1 MKIKVLKKAYYNS
14 QVVKEGMVI
23 DFDGDSIPSWATLVD
38 GIECIAVG
46 VAQQHNL
53 PEQNFSSRNGNEFL
67 QNSRS
72 RSKKEKKLKNKKTD
86 AYIFSG
92 SLSKKEYL
100 EMLIDKAIEYEI
112 LIDNFDKLSIDEQ
125 IKEFEKE
132 LKAKGITLTEESEV

>member
-14 QVVKEGMVI
+14 QVVKEGMFI
-23 DFDGDSIPSWATLVD
+23 DYEGDSIPSWATLVD
-38 GIECIAVG
+38 G
-46 VAQQHNL
+46 
-53 PEQNFSSRNGNEFL
+53 NEFL

-72 RSKKEKKLKNKKTD
+72 RSENELQGNSRSCSKKEKKLKNKKTD
-86 AYIFSG
+86 AYIFGG

-100 EMLIDKAIEYEI
+100 EMLIDKAIENDI